1 MREARIVRGNSGA
14 PFKASGR
21 DTEGRFDFFVVEVG
35 FRTGPPLHV
44 HALQEDTFYVLEGV
58 LTVQLGDEVTELV
71 PGDFASAPPGVP
83 HTFENADAEQGTVRV
98 VNVMTPGIGFDRFI
112 DQFMALQE
120 RNADS
125 AEMERLGEELG
136 EEYGVRLVG
145 PPLSVTLGLS

>member
-1 MREARIVRGNSGA
+1 MREARIVRGNSNA

-21 DTEGRFDFFVVEVG
+21 DTEGRLDFFVVDVE

-44 HALQEDTFYVLEGV
+44 HAVQEDTFYVLGGV
-58 LTVQLGDEVTELV
+58 LTVQLGDEVIELA

-112 DQFMALQE
+112 EQVMALQE
-120 RNADS
+120 RNGDP
-125 AEMERLGEELG
+125 AELEPLAR
-136 EEYGVRLVG
+136 EYGVQIVG
-145 PPLSVTLGLS
+145 PRLSVTLGLS

>member
-1 MREARIVRGNSGA
+1 MREARIVRGNSSA

-21 DTEGRFDFFVVEVG
+21 DTEGRFDFFVIEVE

-58 LTVQLGDEVTELV
+58 LTVQLGDEVIELA

-98 VNVMTPGIGFDRFI
+98 VNIMTPGIGFDRFI
-112 DQFMALQE
+112 EQFLALQE
-120 RNADS
+120 RNGDP
-125 AEMERLGEELG
+125 AELEPLAQ
-136 EEYGVRLVG
+136 EYGVQVVG

>member
-1 MREARIVRGNSGA
+1 MREARIVRGNSSA

-21 DTEGRFDFFVVEVG
+21 DTEGRFDFFVLDVE

-44 HALQEDTFYVLEGV
+44 HAVQEDTFYVLEGV
-58 LTVQLGDEVTELV
+58 LTVQIGDKVIELA

-83 HTFENADAEQGTVRV
+83 HTFENADAEQGPVRV

-112 DQFMALQE
+112 EQFVALQKRGAE
-120 RNADS
+120 A
-125 AEMERLGEELG
+125 AEMERLSQEC
-136 EEYGVRLVG
+136 GVQIVG